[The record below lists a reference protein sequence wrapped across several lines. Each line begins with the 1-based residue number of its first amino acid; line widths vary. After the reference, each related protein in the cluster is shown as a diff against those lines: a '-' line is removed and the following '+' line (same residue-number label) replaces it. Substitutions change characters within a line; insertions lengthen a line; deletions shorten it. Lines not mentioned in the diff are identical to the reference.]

1 MYGQRHAL
9 SRCHEASA
17 DQPRVASQTSAP
29 ECRCTSWRPASGFRL
44 TEDERPICRTCKSS
58 SDPADTTFFQPLTMR
73 WPAVGS
79 SVASSPSKTIEDR
92 IDRLNP
98 ISASRCSA
106 RRSIRQI
113 QARPC
118 RGTLA
123 SAIRNSESCVLDLS
137 AIGTKA
143 AERRFMLAF
152 LTAERSLP
160 IKRMMTQSS
169 RGYTQAATKQW
180 LRRPSTRSISTTLS
194 MT

>member
-1 MYGQRHAL
+1 MSAL
-9 SRCHEASA
+9 FVEPVNLRPI
-17 DQPRVASQTSAP
+17 QPIRRRQIGVLPAVDNAL
-29 ECRCTSWRPASGFRL
+29 ASGGIVRREFAF
-44 TEDERPICRTCKSS
+44 E
-58 SDPADTTFFQPLTMR
+58 
-73 WPAVGS
+73 
-79 SVASSPSKTIEDR
+79 TIEDR

-160 IKRMMTQSS
+160 IKQSS

>member
-1 MYGQRHAL
+1 MSAL
-9 SRCHEASA
+9 FVE
-17 DQPRVASQTSAP
+17 PVN
-29 ECRCTSWRPASGFRL
+29 L
-44 TEDERPICRTCKSS
+44 RPI
-58 SDPADTTFFQPLTMR
+58 QPIRRRQIGFL
-73 WPAVGS
+73 PAVDNALAVGGP

-98 ISASRCSA
+98 ISANRCSA
-106 RRSIRQI
+106 RRSRRQI